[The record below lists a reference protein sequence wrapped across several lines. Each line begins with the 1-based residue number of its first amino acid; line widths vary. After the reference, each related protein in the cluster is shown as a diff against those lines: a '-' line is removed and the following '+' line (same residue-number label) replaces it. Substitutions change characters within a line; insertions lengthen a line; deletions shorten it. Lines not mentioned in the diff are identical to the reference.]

1 MAGVWAAILS
11 SLRESSVLHLAGLD
25 PAFIPMEVGGGA
37 VKLSLIDGEQLMMGP
52 GSVDRKSEG
61 VGIW

>member
-1 MAGVWAAILS
+1 
-11 SLRESSVLHLAGLD
+11 
-25 PAFIPMEVGGGA
+25 
-37 VKLSLIDGEQLMMGP
+37 VKLSLIDGEQLTMAL